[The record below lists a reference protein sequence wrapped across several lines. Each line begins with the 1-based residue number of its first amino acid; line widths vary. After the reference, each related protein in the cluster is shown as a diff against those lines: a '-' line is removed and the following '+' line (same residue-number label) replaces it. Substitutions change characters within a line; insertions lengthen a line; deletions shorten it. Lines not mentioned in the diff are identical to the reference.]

1 VNIVFPGDTRGI
13 PEVGIV
19 AIPDV
24 DRVAS
29 LGIGPEIVA
38 FPAADITDP
47 GRAAEV
53 EMEAL
58 TETIVDTNIV
68 ARDRLG
74 REGIAPEGRG
84 L

>member
-1 VNIVFPGDTRGI
+1 MNIAFPGNMRGI
-13 PEVGIV
+13 PEVVII
-19 AIPDV
+19 AFPDV

-38 FPAADITDP
+38 FPAANITDP
-47 GRAAEV
+47 GRAAVV

-58 TETIVDTNIV
+58 TETIVDANIV
-68 ARDRLG
+68 MRDHLG
-74 REGIAPEGRG
+74 LERIASEGMG

>member
-1 VNIVFPGDTRGI
+1 MRGI
-13 PEVGIV
+13 PEVVII
-19 AIPDV
+19 AFPDI

-38 FPAADITDP
+38 FPAADIINP
-47 GRAAEV
+47 GRADVV

-58 TETIVDTNIV
+58 TETIVNANII
-68 ARDRLG
+68 ARDHLG
-74 REGIAPEGRG
+74 RERIAPEGMG

>member
-1 VNIVFPGDTRGI
+1 VNIVFPGNMRGI

-19 AIPDV
+19 VFPDV

-29 LGIGPEIVA
+29 RGIGPEIVA

-58 TETIVDTNIV
+58 TETIVDANIV